1 MSDVKRKSSVKTPS
15 PKSLAKHLAGALGIG
30 ALAVLCGTAFSGTA
44 LSGAAIHD
52 GMTVASL
59 QAKGGGSPTG
69 NATAPVKPPQMLLGQ
84 TAGEEPT
91 TTTTV
96 ASR

>member
-1 MSDVKRKSSVKTPS
+1 MTISMSDMKRESSAKPRS
-15 PKSLAKHLAGALGIG
+15 PRSLAKHLAGALGIG
-30 ALAVLCGTAFSGTA
+30 ALVVLSGTA

-52 GMTVASL
+52 GITVASL

-91 TTTTV
+91 TTTTI